1 MKTVINY
8 TIDTGI
14 FVKFKDLD
22 RDLRMKLCKFYFF
35 TEKKSFSEK
44 PATINLISL
53 IDFGGEKCLKFPSNE
68 SYFKDCIKELDL
80 EVGEVSDLRVLPK
93 IEGLTTSISLR
104 ENQAE
109 MLQKLEKV
117 SYNAIIAEATSFGKS
132 LTAIKLC
139 EMLQTTVLF
148 IASRNVLLE
157 NIRKDA
163 LNFGVKPE
171 QITDINTSWLS
182 EPNVTP
188 ILIASIQALNNP
200 EILAKLKDRVG
211 IVIYDECHLA
221 ASSSVSREILYS
233 INSKYNLYLSATYK
247 NLTFEN
253 LELAVLSS
261 NIIKG
266 NETLDYNIH
275 LHELIVKPTGL
286 IYDRFYQTKNY
297 SDKKNAVFLDK
308 SYIEAVTELVAYTV
322 LKANRGCLIY
332 LDNTKSQELFADA
345 LREYGLK
352 VGVLNQNTSKKEN
365 KYILDNYDN
374 GEIDVIVGGVSLA
387 AGISLYR
394 LSTTF
399 DLSLRLNENAL
410 LQLIGRSK
418 RQNIEICNK
427 SKLYIK
433 ISTLKMSEYSWK
445 VDKKILEGIS
455 YIKLEQPRYCEL
467 IGLEM
472 IKSLK
477 DILI

>member
-14 FVKFKDLD
+14 FVLFKDLS
-22 RDLRMKLCKFYFF
+22 RELRQSLCRKYFF
-35 TEKKSFSEK
+35 VEKNSFSEK
-44 PATINLISL
+44 PATINLVSL
-53 IDFGGEKCLKFPSNE
+53 VDYCGEKCLKFPPNE
-68 SYFKDCIKELDL
+68 SYFRDCIRELGL
-80 EVGEVSDLRVLPK
+80 EVGEVVDFRALPK
-93 IEGLTTSISLR
+93 IEGLTTTINLR

-117 SYNAIIAEATSFGKS
+117 GYNAIIAESTSFGKS

-139 EMLQTTVLF
+139 EILQTTVLF

-182 EPNVTP
+182 EPKITP

-200 EILAKLKDRVG
+200 EILAKLKDKVG

-253 LELAVLSS
+253 LELAVLSN

-275 LHELIVKPTGL
+275 LHELIVKPTPL
-286 IYDRFYQTKNY
+286 MYDRFYKTKNY

-308 SYIEAVTELVAYTV
+308 TYIEAVTELVAYTV
-322 LKANRGCLIY
+322 IKAKRGCLIY

-345 LREYGLK
+345 LRMYGLI

-365 KYILDNYDN
+365 KYILDNYDS

-394 LSTTF
+394 LSATF

-410 LQLIGRSK
+410 TQLAGRSK
-418 RQNIEICNK
+418 RRNVEICNK

-433 ISTLKMSEYSWK
+433 ISTLKMSTFSWE
-445 VDKKILEGIS
+445 VDKKVLEGVS
-455 YIKLEQPRYCEL
+455 YIKLEQPRYSEL
-467 IGLEM
+467 NGLEM
-472 IKSLK
+472 IKTMK